1 MITNKSIKLDIDE
14 RERIYYFPNNAIVV
28 LNEIIELTVSESGT
42 HYLKTRDG
50 KLHIIPTGWIHIEI
64 S

>member
-50 KLHIIPTGWIHIEI
+50 KLHIIPIGWIHIEI

>member
-1 MITNKSIKLDIDE
+1 MKMKEFTIFL
-14 RERIYYFPNNAIVV
+14 
-28 LNEIIELTVSESGT
+28 IELTISESGN